1 MFLFYYFLLKIKSYR
16 KEMFIMKN
24 KNEKKVAPKRVWNL
38 GFLTIFG
45 SEEVPVQ
52 QEQKLDVIIACD
64 NSCDCYSCD
73 TCY

>member
-1 MFLFYYFLLKIKSYR
+1 M
-16 KEMFIMKN
+16 EN
-24 KNEKKVAPKRVWNL
+24 KNEKVAPKRVWNL

>member
-1 MFLFYYFLLKIKSYR
+1 
-16 KEMFIMKN
+16 MKN
-24 KNEKKVAPKRVWNL
+24 KTKNKSTSKQKDWNL

-45 SEEVPVQ
+45 NKEVPVL
-52 QEQKLDVIIACD
+52 EEKKLDVVVACD